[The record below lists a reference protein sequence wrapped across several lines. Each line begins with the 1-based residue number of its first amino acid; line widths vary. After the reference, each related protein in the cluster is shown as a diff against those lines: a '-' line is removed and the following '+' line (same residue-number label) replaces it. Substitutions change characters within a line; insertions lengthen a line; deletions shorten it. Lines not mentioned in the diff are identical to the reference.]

1 MPMLGRYEMNRMGR
15 KPAHPTGWLTRAMR
29 VDILTLFPQVFE
41 SPLSCS
47 IVKRAQD
54 NGLVEIALTDIRD
67 FSTDSYRKV
76 DDKPYGGGPGMVMM
90 PGPVFDCFE
99 HVKQLSPEPGR
110 AILLTPQGRPFN
122 QAKALELSA
131 EKRLILIA
139 GKYEGFDERIRAGLG
154 AEQISIGDYVLSGGE
169 LAAMVIIDAVVR
181 LLAGALGDE
190 DSAKDD
196 SFIAGLLEYPHYTRP
211 ETFRGMKVPEILLS
225 GDHAKIAEWRRQQ
238 SLKRTKKWRPDLL
251 EDGDNA

>member
-1 MPMLGRYEMNRMGR
+1 
-15 KPAHPTGWLTRAMR
+15 MR
-29 VDILTLFPQVFE
+29 IDVLTLFPQVFE

-54 NGLVEIALTDIRD
+54 NGLVEIALTDIRE
-67 FSTDSYRKV
+67 FSTDNYRKV
-76 DDKPYGGGPGMVMM
+76 DDKPYGGGSGRVMM
-90 PGPVFDCFE
+90 PGPDRDCFG
-99 HVKQLSPEPGR
+99 HVQELSPEPGR
-110 AILLTPQGRPFN
+110 TILLTPQGKPFN

-131 EKRLILIA
+131 EKRLIFIA
-139 GKYEGFDERIRAGLG
+139 GKYEGFDERIRTGLG

-181 LLAGALGDE
+181 LLEGALGDE

-196 SFIAGLLEYPHYTRP
+196 SFSKGLLEYPHYTRP
-211 ETFRGMKVPEILLS
+211 EVFRGMKVPEILLS

-238 SLKRTKKWRPDLL
+238 SLERTKKWRPDLL
-251 EDGDNA
+251 KDDDS